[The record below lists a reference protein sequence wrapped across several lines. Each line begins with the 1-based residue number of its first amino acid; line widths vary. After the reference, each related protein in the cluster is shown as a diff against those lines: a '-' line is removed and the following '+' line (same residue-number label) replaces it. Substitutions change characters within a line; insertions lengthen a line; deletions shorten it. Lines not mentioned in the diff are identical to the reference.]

1 MGMTVE
7 QEALLFTE
15 QNGFSAPLTA
25 GIRQTVDQI
34 KSLALWSKLWSK
46 TNEVSPQTK
55 KSNDF

>member
-46 TNEVSPQTK
+46 PNEVSPQTK
-55 KSNDF
+55 KFNDF

>member
-46 TNEVSPQTK
+46 PNEVSPQTK